1 MKFLVKDSVIVG
13 MALFAMFFGA
23 GNIIFPPYIGLGA
36 GEAWLTGFLF
46 YFVSDIGLALLTLY
60 ALLTSGSIDRAE
72 GLMYR
77 LGRVPAALMMGAI
90 VVCLGPLLGL
100 PRTAA
105 TTFAI
110 SIAPLTGGGGLS
122 MAAFTALFFLVVM
135 AFTLRE
141 SKMVEIVGKYLTPF
155 KFFGLFAIILGGILM
170 PIGPVN
176 EATRLD
182 SVMQTGIMSG
192 YQTMDVL
199 AAMMF
204 GLVVINALK
213 AKGHTSSSAKFM
225 SMSIAGLVAA
235 VLLMIIYGGLCYL
248 GATVSAIYPMDVD
261 RGQLVVLITTG
272 IFGSFGSI
280 MLGVIVS
287 ISCLATAIALAG
299 ATGTFFSSI
308 SGGKLPYN
316 AVVALV
322 CLFSAVTANFGLS
335 AIIAFADPIL
345 AIIYPGAL
353 TVVILSLAWAQFI
366 NNTAFK
372 GATFGA
378 MAASACLV
386 LEGRG
391 LLHLG
396 FTKLLPLAEYGFGWI
411 MPAAACG
418 LAAALAGWAS
428 SNNKEADQPI

>member
-1 MKFLVKDSVIVG
+1 MKTLVKDSVIVG

-36 GEAWLTGFLF
+36 GQEWLTGFFF

-60 ALLTSGSIDRAE
+60 ALLASACIDRAE

-77 LGRVPAALMMGAI
+77 LGRVPSALMMGAI

-105 TTFAI
+105 TTFEI
-110 SIAPLTGGGGLS
+110 SIAPLTGSGGLI
-122 MAAFTALFFLVVM
+122 MFAFTALFFLVVLG
-135 AFTLRE
+135 FTLRE
-141 SKMVEIVGKYLTPF
+141 SKMVEIVGKYLTPL
-155 KFFGLFAIILGGILM
+155 KFCGLLVIIIGGILT
-170 PIGPVN
+170 PIGAIN
-176 EATRLD
+176 EVTRLD

-213 AKGHTSSSAKFM
+213 ARGHTSSSARFM
-225 SMSIAGLVAA
+225 SMSIASLVAA
-235 VLLMIIYGGLCYL
+235 VLLLIIYGGLCYL
-248 GATVSAIYPMDVD
+248 GATVSGIYPMDVD
-261 RGQLVVLITTG
+261 RGQLVVLITNG
-272 IFGSFGSI
+272 IFGSFGSV

-287 ISCLATAIALAG
+287 VSCLATAIALAG

-316 AVVALV
+316 AVVIVV
-322 CLFSAVTANFGLS
+322 CLFSAVAANFGLS
-335 AIIAFADPIL
+335 AIIAFAEPIL
-345 AIIYPGAL
+345 AIVYPGAL
-353 TVVILSLAWAQFI
+353 TVVILSLMGK
-366 NNTAFK
+366 NMVSDVAFRA
-372 GATFGA
+372 ATLGGV
-378 MAASACLV
+378 AASTCLV
-386 LEGRG
+386 LEGHG

-396 FTKLLPLAEYGFGWI
+396 FARALPLAEFGFGWI
-411 MPAAACG
+411 LPAALLG
-418 LAAALAGWAS
+418 LAAALAQWAGA
-428 SNNKEADQPI
+428 NEEIGQEV